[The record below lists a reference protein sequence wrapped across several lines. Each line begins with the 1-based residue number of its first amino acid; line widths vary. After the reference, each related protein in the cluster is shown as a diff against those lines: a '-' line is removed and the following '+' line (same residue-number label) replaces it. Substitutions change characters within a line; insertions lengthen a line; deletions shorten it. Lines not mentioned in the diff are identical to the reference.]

1 MNHPA
6 SSPQAPAA
14 EQPAPRT
21 LNPFFR
27 ITIIA
32 GALFVIT
39 ILAMIASAL
48 GAAPSS
54 PARTTFDE
62 YAGWLLAVEVVTIL
76 ASAFLAMAGDTGTP
90 QTEPSKT
97 SEPLEQA
104 NDSTDD
110 NAPPRS
116 ETD

>member
-1 MNHPA
+1 MNQPA
-6 SSPQAPAA
+6 SSPQPAEV

-32 GALFVIT
+32 GAVFVIT

-48 GAAPSS
+48 GATPPS
-54 PARTTFDE
+54 PAKTTFDE
-62 YAGWLLAVEVVTIL
+62 AAGWLLAVEVIAVL
-76 ASAFLAMAGDTGTP
+76 ASAFLAMAGDSADRQTP
-90 QTEPSKT
+90 MHPQV
-97 SEPLEQA
+97 
-104 NDSTDD
+104 NDSTEDHE
-110 NAPPRS
+110 PRRP

>member
-6 SSPQAPAA
+6 SSPQPTEA
-14 EQPAPRT
+14 EQPAPRS

-32 GALFVIT
+32 SAMFVIT

-62 YAGWLLAVEVVTIL
+62 TAGWLLAVEVVTIL
-76 ASAFLAMAGDTGTP
+76 ASAFLAMAGDTGDP
-90 QTEPSKT
+90 QTES
-97 SEPLEQA
+97 SEPSEQA

-110 NAPPRS
+110 NEPRRP

>member
-1 MNHPA
+1 MNQPA
-6 SSPQAPAA
+6 SSPQPAEA
-14 EQPAPRT
+14 EQPAPRS

-32 GALFVIT
+32 SAMFVIT

-54 PARTTFDE
+54 PAKTTFDE
-62 YAGWLLAVEVVTIL
+62 TSGWLLAVEVVAIL
-76 ASAFLAMAGDTGTP
+76 ASAFLAMAGDSADP
-90 QTEPSKT
+90 QTPM
-97 SEPLEQA
+97 PPQV

-110 NAPPRS
+110 HEPRRP